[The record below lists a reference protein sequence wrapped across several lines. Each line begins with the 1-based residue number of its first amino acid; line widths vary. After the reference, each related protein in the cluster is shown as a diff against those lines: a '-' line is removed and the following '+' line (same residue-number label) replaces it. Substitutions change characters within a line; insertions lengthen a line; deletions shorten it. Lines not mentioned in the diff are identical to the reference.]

1 MLKKIPV
8 KGLALTLIL
17 ALVLFMGAV
26 ATPKAARPMAN
37 NPQGAATPATD
48 CSDTA
53 IMKAIYAKLRAD
65 NLFKDRLNH
74 INVSVKSKV
83 VTLNGDA
90 VGKGAVAKAGKLSQ
104 VACVTKVVNKLK
116 PVHKIGCENGK
127 KPCGDECIDQDQ
139 DCNLP
144 PPPPED

>member
-17 ALVLFMGAV
+17 ALILFMGAV
-26 ATPKAARPMAN
+26 ATPNAAHPMAN
-37 NPQGAATPATD
+37 QQGAATPATD

-90 VGKGAVAKAGKLSQ
+90 VGKGAVAKAGKLAQ
-104 VACVTKVVNKLK
+104 VACVTNVVNKLRSA
-116 PVHKIGCENGK
+116 HKVGCENGK
-127 KPCGDECIDQDQ
+127 KPCGDECIDQGQ

>member
-8 KGLALTLIL
+8 KRLALTLIL

-26 ATPKAARPMAN
+26 ATPNAVRLMADL
-37 NPQGAATPATD
+37 QGAATPATD
-48 CSDTA
+48 CSDAALT
-53 IMKAIYAKLRAD
+53 KAIYNKLRAD

-74 INVSVKSKV
+74 INVSVKNKV

-90 VGKGAVAKAGKLSQ
+90 VGKGAVAKAGKLAQ
-104 VACVTKVVNKLK
+104 VACVTKVNNKLK
-116 PVHKIGCENGK
+116 SAHKVGCEDGK
-127 KPCGDECIDQDQ
+127 KPCGDECIDKNQ